1 MGFRNEKNEKKRVTG
16 LRLHARRGRELR
28 VGSISEFVLGN
39 GKKKGDNVNRQQEK
53 ERLKFR

>member
-1 MGFRNEKNEKKRVTG
+1 LGFRNEKNEKKRVTG
-16 LRLHARRGRELR
+16 LRAGRELR